1 MNVVLRKFLSFLS
14 AFMRSWEVAKVKGM
28 QFGQARAGSGM
39 IGKIIGLSVGVFI
52 MVFTVPP
59 AITELYNV
67 TVTTWGTAVGTLFT
81 VLVPLLIIIAVVVII
96 LKYAGINISL

>member
-1 MNVVLRKFLSFLS
+1 MSLIQSLKNRW
-14 AFMRSWEVAKVKGM
+14 ARAMAIGM
-28 QFGQARAGSGM
+28 AFGQNKAGAGM

-67 TVTTWGTAVGTLFT
+67 SVATWGTAVGTLFT
-81 VLVPLLIIIAVVVII
+81 VLVPLLIIIAVVVVV

>member
-1 MNVVLRKFLSFLS
+1 MFESLKKRWAIAKALGM
-14 AFMRSWEVAKVKGM
+14 AFGRN
-28 QFGQARAGSGM
+28 RAGAGM

-67 TVTTWGTAVGTLFT
+67 SVTTWGTAVGTLFT
-81 VLVPLLIIIAVVVII
+81 VLVPLLIIIAVVVIV
-96 LKYAGINISL
+96 LKYAGININL